1 MSRTKGTR
9 KVSVFEGKV
18 AIVTGAS
25 SGIGKATALILA
37 ERGATVVVAARR
49 TEVLDELVAQIEQ
62 AGGKASA
69 VVTDVA
75 QARDVEAH
83 GRLDLA
89 VNNAGIG
96 AEVYPL
102 IDTPDDYWDRV
113 MAVNLRGNFLCLKH
127 EARAMLAAGNGG
139 SIVNIGSVNTFLGCP
154 GASTYTASKAGQ
166 LGLTTSASAELAEH
180 GIRVNLLCPGVI
192 HTPLHEQIKGNLGA
206 EAFDGIRQ
214 RKHMRRF
221 GEPEEIARC
230 IAFLCSE
237 DASFVTGTTLTP
249 DGGFHLSL

>member
-1 MSRTKGTR
+1 MAA
-9 KVSVFEGKV
+9 FEGKV
-18 AIVTGAS
+18 AIVTGAR

-37 ERGATVVVAARR
+37 ERGATGVVAARR

-75 QARDVEAH
+75 QASDVEAMVAHAVDTH

-127 EARAMLAAGNGG
+127 EARAMLATGNGG